1 MTAPDPARAPAP
13 DDVVLDAPP
22 ALGPLYAR
30 ALARAA
36 RGQAGHR
43 SGELTSRALVVPAV
57 TVEAAALA
65 AHARVCGGAFT
76 GVAPLAYPHLL
87 AFGAQ
92 VRLMLTEPFP
102 FGVLG
107 LVHLRQVVT
116 QHRPLRAGEQV
127 RVRVSA
133 AGLAAHPRGAVVD
146 LLADLDVDGEPVWSG
161 RSTYLSRGA
170 PVQGLPAAPDAGPA
184 PVLTGPASARWR
196 VPADTG
202 RRYARLSGDV
212 NPIHLHP
219 LTARA
224 LGFPRAIAH
233 GMWTLARATAAVA
246 PRLPGAVTA
255 DVRFAR
261 PVLLPSTAELLVR
274 PAGGTAGAQGWDL
287 ALRSGTGEGA
297 RTHLSGSLRPLG

>member
-1 MTAPDPARAPAP
+1 MSAPLAGAAAPRP

-22 ALGPLYAR
+22 ALGALYAR
-30 ALARAA
+30 ALAGA
-36 RGQAGHR
+36 RRRR

-57 TVEAAALA
+57 TVDAAALA

-92 VRLMLTEPFP
+92 VQLMLTEPFP

-107 LVHLRQVVT
+107 LVHLRQVIT

-170 PVQGLPAAPDAGPA
+170 SAQGLPAAAPADADADPGPS
-184 PVLTGPASARWR
+184 LTGPASARWR

-202 RRYARLSGDV
+202 RRYARVSGDV

-255 DVRFAR
+255 DVTFAR
-261 PVLLPSTAELLVR
+261 PVLLPSTVELLVR
-274 PAGGTAGAQGWDL
+274 PAAVAGGWDL
-287 ALRSGTGEGA
+287 VLRSGSGEGA
-297 RTHLSGSLRPLG
+297 RTHLSGSLRPRA